1 MSSSS
6 SVRSLRSL
14 ARKEIRLPF
23 NDSRLDRQLPAR
35 EPERLLRQ
43 RLWHAGELE
52 HDTPGL
58 DHRDPVFRRALPRAH
73 PGLGGL
79 LRHRLVRE
87 DVDPDLAPTADLARH
102 RDSGR
107 LDLAI
112 RHPAV
117 LERLQTVVA
126 GLHSRLALREAAP
139 AASLVL
145 AELRFLRKQH
155 LALVVLLGRPLGSG
169 LRLGGRSL
177 LRSLG
182 LLGARVARL
191 VELGRVLV
199 HLLLRRRVRR
209 IGNRRRRLL
218 DLRLDRGL
226 LTTLRRDT
234 LFVGARLLDVLR
246 RRVLPRTAPRP
257 RPPLRLSPSPSV
269 RPPRRR
275 AWSCS
280 PSRVSP
286 CWAELS

>member
-52 HDTPGL
+52 HDTPGF

-73 PGLGGL
+73 PRLGGL

-117 LERLQTVVA
+117 LERLPAVVA
-126 GLHSRLALREAAP
+126 GLHGRLALRATAP
-139 AASLVL
+139 AAPPAL
-145 AELRFLRKQH
+145 AAPWFLGKEP
-155 LALVVLLGRPLGSG
+155 LALVAPPV
-169 LRLGGRSL
+169 
-177 LRSLG
+177 
-182 LLGARVARL
+182 
-191 VELGRVLV
+191 
-199 HLLLRRRVRR
+199 
-209 IGNRRRRLL
+209 
-218 DLRLDRGL
+218 
-226 LTTLRRDT
+226 
-234 LFVGARLLDVLR
+234 
-246 RRVLPRTAPRP
+246 VLPR
-257 RPPLRLSPSPSV
+257 
-269 RPPRRR
+269 
-275 AWSCS
+275 
-280 PSRVSP
+280 
-286 CWAELS
+286 